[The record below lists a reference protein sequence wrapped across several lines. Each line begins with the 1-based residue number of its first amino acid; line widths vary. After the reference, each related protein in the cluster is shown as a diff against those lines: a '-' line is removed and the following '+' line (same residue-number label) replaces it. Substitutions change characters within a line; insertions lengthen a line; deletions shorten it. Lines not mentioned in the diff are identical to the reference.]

1 MRIADLKKEMDGQ
14 FEQVRAQFQQVGAQ
28 FEQVDARFE
37 QVDVR
42 FEQVDA
48 RFQKVDARFENIE
61 AELKA
66 LRAEMK
72 TEAETTRRHLD
83 VRAEE
88 FRDYVKVLA
97 DGIARNAERLDN
109 HEQRITAIERS
120 GS

>member
-1 MRIADLKKEMDGQ
+1 MKIADLKKEMDGQ
-14 FEQVRAQFQQVGAQ
+14 FEHVRAQFEHVRAQ

-42 FEQVDA
+42 FE
-48 RFQKVDARFENIE
+48 KVDARFENIE

-72 TEAETTRRHLD
+72 TEAETTRRHMD

-97 DGIARNAERLDN
+97 DGIARNTQRLDN
-109 HEQRITAIERS
+109 HEQRITAIEGS